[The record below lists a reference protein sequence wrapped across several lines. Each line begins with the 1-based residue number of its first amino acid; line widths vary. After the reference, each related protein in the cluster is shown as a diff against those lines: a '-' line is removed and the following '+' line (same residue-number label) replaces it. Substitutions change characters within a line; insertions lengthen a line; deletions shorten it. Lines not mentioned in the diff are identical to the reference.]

1 MKSKLKK
8 IACVMAIA
16 TAAVTMSSGCGMQI
30 DATLNSDM
38 TSTVKEKID
47 LSEIEHWLLFEG
59 GESEYEK
66 TEVNGE
72 TRYLLDTEYHY
83 TKKDLEDDY
92 QIKANDKY
100 IVIRGESLMRADQG
114 ADINIKL
121 PFKIAATNGKKV
133 SDDTVH
139 FDTSMIDMETEDSAK
154 PQYLYAVADESLV
167 HGKDI
172 QIKGVKNGGVYKKAP
187 VIKMD
192 SKDGLFETATAHAK
206 GEFWWSDS
214 HMDLKDQTISIYND
228 GVYTLTAKLI
238 GNDNVK
244 KIKFTVDSTKPTVN
258 LKSGKTYKKGQKIT
272 FKDATSGI
280 KSAKLD
286 GKTVKSGTKLSKKG
300 NHLLVITDKAGN
312 QTKIK
317 FKVK

>member
-8 IACVMAIA
+8 IGSIVALTAVAA
-16 TAAVTMSSGCGMQI
+16 TMFSGCGMQI
-30 DATLNSDM
+30 DATLNADM

-47 LSEIEHWLLFEG
+47 LSDIEHWLLFEG
-59 GESEYEK
+59 GESDYKK
-66 TEVNGE
+66 TESDGE
-72 TRYLLDTEYHY
+72 TRYVLDAEYHY

-100 IVIRGESLMRADQG
+100 IIIRGESLMQADQG
-114 ADINIKL
+114 ANINIKL

-139 FDTSMIDMETEDSAK
+139 FDTSMINMETEDSSK
-154 PQYLYAVADESLV
+154 PQYLYAVADESFA

-172 QIKGVKNGGVYKKAP
+172 QIKGVRNGGVYKKAP

-206 GEFWWSDS
+206 GELWWNDS
-214 HMDLKDQTISIYND
+214 HMDLKNQTISIYND

-238 GNDNVK
+238 GNNNVK

-272 FKDATSGI
+272 FKDATSGV

-286 GKTVKSGTKLSKKG
+286 GKSVKTGAKVDKKG
-300 NHLLVITDKAGN
+300 NHVLVITDKAGN